1 MLSRVTAEILK
12 MEKSFN
18 KECGVSASS
27 DFAAAYLNILRSSGM
42 CMFIW
47 DKYIIARWNEI
58 K

>member
-1 MLSRVTAEILK
+1 